1 MESNS
6 GEISCDNS
14 TERHKSIEEEEEQEE
29 EEGEEILKRRIL
41 GHPLYSLLVET
52 HINCLK
58 VGIGANV
65 DDDKGNATK
74 KAKLM
79 LETHKP
85 STSDLDLF
93 MEAYYLILK
102 KLKEAM
108 EEPLEGATSFINDM
122 YKQLREMNENHTE
135 NSKPDS
141 SA

>member
-58 VGIGANV
+58 
-65 DDDKGNATK
+65 
-74 KAKLM
+74 
-79 LETHKP
+79 
-85 STSDLDLF
+85 
-93 MEAYYLILK
+93 EAYYLILK